1 MAIVKEIKRKTITGD
16 VETYGI
22 GTSSDNVDVRDPF
35 NQEQATQTTLT
46 NVLNKLVG
54 NITTLIS
61 NTLKTDK
68 VPIYNQE
75 NQQGLVKRESDATSS
90 DKKFLNEL
98 RGN

>member
-75 NQQGLVKRESDATSS
+75 NQQ
-90 DKKFLNEL
+90 
-98 RGN
+98 